1 MYSKVSSPA
10 VLDVCD
16 HIQNV
21 QWKSEYLVIYLMVIQ
36 LAQCTVG
43 KWSIHISFTSL
54 QQAIGL
60 HCSSAISLCL
70 YCIPQLVL
78 RGYLGPIMNTTFIR
92 LNKAA
97 YLNSLFSSSFPRL
110 NLLSCYTIKISPLFL
125 VRPLSLFGKIFEGQQ
140 PCSDVPVHV
149 VFDTEYNGVQ

>member
-1 MYSKVSSPA
+1 
-10 VLDVCD
+10 
-16 HIQNV
+16 
-21 QWKSEYLVIYLMVIQ
+21 
-36 LAQCTVG
+36 
-43 KWSIHISFTSL
+43 
-54 QQAIGL
+54 
-60 HCSSAISLCL
+60 
-70 YCIPQLVL
+70 
-78 RGYLGPIMNTTFIR
+78 MNTTFIR

-149 VFDTEYNGVQ
+149 VFDTEYNGVQWIRSVDVGYTPIFEIL